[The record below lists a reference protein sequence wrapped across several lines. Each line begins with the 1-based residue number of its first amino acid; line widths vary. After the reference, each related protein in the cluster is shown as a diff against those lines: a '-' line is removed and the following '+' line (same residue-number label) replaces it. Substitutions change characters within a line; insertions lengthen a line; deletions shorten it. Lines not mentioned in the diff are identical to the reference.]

1 MRYVKYICKSVTCS
15 RRVNGIGLVWYDN
28 NFRRRQHKSQVPD
41 IECPLCGRTLRCR
54 SVQKTMP
61 LRGIRLGSM
70 HARRLAPGFQQR
82 RRKKYQRNLK
92 LKLEQA
98 SRWSEDDDPL
108 GMDVEDDD
116 EEYAPPPRFNPR
128 MRLTHGS
135 QRRTFR
141 NLIFHDST
149 CMKSSGKVQIKPTL
163 GRQDANTAGTMGHA
177 INGGG
182 TLSAWHH
189 GGWPDYST
197 DRTKSAEWCHL
208 VADCLGGPTIHQNLV
223 AASFSCNTEML
234 GIENL
239 LMGKTRF
246 KVQVQAL
253 CLVPHVAERI
263 IYTVYAK
270 NGDGWQR
277 KIDGKNK
284 HFTAADLDDLRDE
297 VKDWL
302 SSHG

>member
-149 CMKSSGKVQIKPTL
+149 CMKSSGKVQITAPRAPSGATWSPTV
-163 GRQDANTAGTMGHA
+163 
-177 INGGG
+177 
-182 TLSAWHH
+182 SAARR
-189 GGWPDYST
+189 ST
-197 DRTKSAEWCHL
+197 RTWSPPASRATPKCSASRTC
-208 VADCLGGPTIHQNLV
+208 
-223 AASFSCNTEML
+223 
-234 GIENL
+234 
-239 LMGKTRF
+239 
-246 KVQVQAL
+246 
-253 CLVPHVAERI
+253 
-263 IYTVYAK
+263 
-270 NGDGWQR
+270 
-277 KIDGKNK
+277 
-284 HFTAADLDDLRDE
+284 
-297 VKDWL
+297 
-302 SSHG
+302 